1 MQLRQFLSLFSLV
14 VLLAAQGCVSP
25 AVKSPTAVHQFEMG
39 QPLDLSKVNQI
50 IEGKT
55 TEREAISLFGTP
67 QTIQDRPD
75 GARILIYHHYQ
86 NQTQMSGPGFANT
99 QGSISNEML
108 VLGIRNGIVKKK
120 LNSSSTQPTKSF
132 TGFTY

>member
-14 VLLAAQGCVSP
+14 VLLATQGCASP

-39 QPLDLSKVNQI
+39 QPFDPSKVNQI

-55 TEREAISLFGTP
+55 TEREAISLLGTP
-67 QTIQDRPD
+67 QTIQNRPD
-75 GARILIYHHYQ
+75 GARILIYHHY
-86 NQTQMSGPGFANT
+86 QTQMSGPGFANT

-108 VLGIRNGIVKKK
+108 VLGIRNGVVKKK
-120 LNSSSTQPTKSF
+120 LTSSSTQPTKSF
-132 TGFTY
+132 TGFIY

>member
-39 QPLDLSKVNQI
+39 QPLDPSKVNQI

-55 TEREAISLFGTP
+55 TEREAIFLLGTP

-86 NQTQMSGPGFANT
+86 TQMSGPGFANI

-108 VLGIRNGIVKKK
+108 VLGIRNGVVKKK
-120 LNSSSTQPTKSF
+120 LTRSSTQPTKSF